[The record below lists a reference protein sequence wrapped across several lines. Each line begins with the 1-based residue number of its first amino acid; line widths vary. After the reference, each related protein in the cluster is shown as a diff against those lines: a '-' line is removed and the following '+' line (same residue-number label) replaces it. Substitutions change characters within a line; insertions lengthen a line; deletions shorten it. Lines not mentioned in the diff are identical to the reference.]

1 VLFIQSLSLINMS
14 PSEIDHVSEFS
25 GNIETRS
32 EKRNTKVFVK
42 FSLKNFYRLLKM
54 GNINFHST
62 TSRKATPLGDPRG
75 VPKYFP
81 QFGRFS
87 KSSTSTKRIVFSSGK
102 SLPIRLEGFRN
113 RIKHY
118 DHVTL
123 KRIQLDNFCEI
134 LVAQTESEVQI
145 CMRLDARA
153 MAGPSETLE
162 SLLSLISDTD
172 CISHQTSDWSVEELF
187 NQHLPNIPCHEA
199 EAPGPAQSSDIGSLL
214 ETWHE
219 AGSAQPGQDQE
230 GDPQPG
236 QDQEGDPQP
245 GQDQD
250 QEEDL
255 QSGQVF
261 ILPPDHNQSQASSL
275 QPGLIYTVAAP
286 LSPGS
291 GLTVSLKPVPGTD
304 LYQLVSSPA
313 TPQLDQGQAQP
324 GPGPGQLSEEEKK
337 MRNNRASAEYRARR
351 RSKQHQLEAEL
362 EQLQRRNTEL
372 VMQERNLVEIVG
384 QLRARLVD
392 RVTGNVVPARG
403 KRRQQMEIAPPGN
416 KKERH

>member
-1 VLFIQSLSLINMS
+1 MLFIQTLSLIKMS

-25 GNIETRS
+25 GNIETHS
-32 EKRNTKVFVK
+32 EKRNMKVFIK

-54 GNINFHST
+54 GNIHFHST
-62 TSRKATPLGDPRG
+62 TSREATPLGDPRG

-113 RIKHY
+113 RIKHC

-134 LVAQTESEVQI
+134 LVAQTEIEVQI
-145 CMRLDARA
+145 CLRLDARA
-153 MAGPSETLE
+153 MAGLSETLE

-199 EAPGPAQSSDIGSLL
+199 GAPGPVQNSDIGSLL

-219 AGSAQPGQDQE
+219 EGSAQPGQDQE
-230 GDPQPG
+230 GDLQP
-236 QDQEGDPQP
+236 
-245 GQDQD
+245 
-250 QEEDL
+250 
-255 QSGQVF
+255 SQVS
-261 ILPPDHNQSQASSL
+261 ILPPDQNQIQASSL

-286 LSPGS
+286 FSPGS
-291 GLTVSLKPVPGTD
+291 ELTVRLEPVPGTD

-313 TPQLDQGQAQP
+313 TPQLGQGQAQP
-324 GPGPGQLSEEEKK
+324 GPAPGQLSEEEKK

-351 RSKQHQLEAEL
+351 RGKQHQLEAEL

-403 KRRQQMEIAPPGN
+403 KRRQQMEIAPPSN
-416 KKERH
+416 KKQRH